1 MGSIANEFV
10 IRSLMTFALLLS
22 LVYLAMPVPP
32 VALSPPAAAPPDQEL
47 KEATRVLKQQQRAAE
62 RAQEKA
68 ILQRRLA
75 VQFAKLRVQAME
87 RHATIEQWRKAHS
100 SEANSWSSIEAR
112 GDVQKRRFR

>member
-10 IRSLMTFALLLS
+10 IRSFMTFALLLS

-32 VALSPPAAAPPDQEL
+32 VALSPPAPAPPDQEL

-75 VQFAKLRVQAME
+75 GQFAKLRVQAME
-87 RHATIEQWRKAHS
+87 RHATIEQRRKAHS